1 MIGRVSFVTQWLD
14 FGSLKLRLWFGKSM
28 LWINIS
34 RTNNLI
40 LLKLI
45 GTENT
50 VKIAPFVF
58 VLFFLEG
65 NQMFGRRKMKR
76 MTLKKS
82 LICSGQAYLSHGSIF
97 GHSNPLYVWE
107 KHTFFWCSIAFYVAN
122 FPVQHSY
129 SLFLLVDFVIQ
140 LTHHWDDGIEF
151 ISQFT
156 VSERRGPRMS
166 LLSLVMICCL
176 GN

>member
-34 RTNNLI
+34 RTNNMI

-58 VLFFLEG
+58 FVFFGGEP
-65 NQMFGRRKMKR
+65 NVWQKKNEKNDFKKKRNMFGASIPLTRLYFWTQVILFMFEKNIPFFGVPLHSM
-76 MTLKKS
+76 S
-82 LICSGQAYLSHGSIF
+82 LTFLLNTAILCSCSSILSFSLPTIEMME
-97 GHSNPLYVWE
+97 S
-107 KHTFFWCSIAFYVAN
+107 
-122 FPVQHSY
+122 
-129 SLFLLVDFVIQ
+129 SLFLNSLSVRDVA
-140 LTHHWDDGIEF
+140 
-151 ISQFT
+151 
-156 VSERRGPRMS
+156 RGCRFF
-166 LLSLVMICCL
+166 LS
-176 GN
+176 

>member
-34 RTNNLI
+34 RINNLT

-76 MTLKKS
+76 MTLKKKRNMFGASIPLTRLYFWTQVILFMFEKNIPFFCVPLHSMS
-82 LICSGQAYLSHGSIF
+82 LTFLLNTAILCSCSSILSFSLPTIEMME
-97 GHSNPLYVWE
+97 S
-107 KHTFFWCSIAFYVAN
+107 
-122 FPVQHSY
+122 
-129 SLFLLVDFVIQ
+129 SLFLNSLSVRDVA
-140 LTHHWDDGIEF
+140 
-151 ISQFT
+151 
-156 VSERRGPRMS
+156 RGCRFF
-166 LLSLVMICCL
+166 LS
-176 GN
+176 

>member
-1 MIGRVSFVTQWLD
+1 
-14 FGSLKLRLWFGKSM
+14 M

-65 NQMFGRRKMKR
+65 NQMFDRRKMKR
-76 MTLKKS
+76 MTLKKKRNMF
-82 LICSGQAYLSHGSIF
+82 GASI
-97 GHSNPLYVWE
+97 PLTRLY
-107 KHTFFWCSIAFYVAN
+107 FWT
-122 FPVQHSY
+122 Q
-129 SLFLLVDFVIQ
+129 
-140 LTHHWDDGIEF
+140 
-151 ISQFT
+151 
-156 VSERRGPRMS
+156 
-166 LLSLVMICCL
+166 
-176 GN
+176 